1 LTAGNIA
8 DSLRR
13 NHSWNEGRDVLGFL
27 SWLATKLIYR
37 LRIRGQAHVPL
48 DGPALIVCNHVS
60 YIDGVLLMA
69 ASPRKLRFVIDA
81 HFVNARNFLGWFLRT
96 IGAVAMPR
104 SGPKAQQEALK
115 HITELLQQGHLLAA
129 FPEGYPTRCGTMLPF
144 RRGLE
149 RLVEKTGCPVIPASI
164 DRMWGSF
171 WSYYGG
177 KLFGK
182 FRCRERGPVM
192 VRFGPALQS
201 PISAADAR
209 QAVQSLLA
217 ESAKERAKTIRPVHR
232 TFVRLAAKH
241 PFRPCL
247 IDTSG
252 SGRRL
257 NYAKTFVAAAAMAKL
272 LRPKLG
278 ATPMVGIWLP
288 SSTGGV
294 LANLAMCLLGK
305 TAVNL
310 NYTAGADAVQS
321 AVRQCQIRHVLT
333 SKRFIAKMPFEA
345 MDGVQLIPLEEIVPL
360 VGKWAKLSNF
370 LKVLLLPGW
379 MLELVMGL
387 GGHTADDLATVVFS
401 SGSTGEPK
409 GIMLTHGNI
418 AANADAFHS
427 HAEFNYKDRVL
438 GVLPFFHSFGYT
450 VTMWGP
456 LTIGASALYL
466 PDPRAAKEVGE
477 WAKKEQCTVT
487 AATATFMR
495 FYLRR
500 CDGDDFRS
508 MRLMVC
514 GAEKLPIAL
523 ADEFEKKF
531 GIRPLEGYGCTELS
545 PVVSVNMPDVTTAK
559 LTQIRNKNGTVGHPL
574 PGIACQVVHPET
586 KERLPI
592 DAEGLLLVTGP
603 NVMRGYLGKEEMTRQ
618 AMHDGWYITGDIGR
632 LDADGF
638 ITLTGRQ
645 SRFAK
650 VGGEMVPLERLED
663 ELHAVANCNDR
674 LFAVTSLPD
683 EKKGERIVVL
693 HLPLPDGMICK
704 TLCDALSDRG
714 LPNLW
719 VPGERDFFAVEQMPI
734 LGSGKLDLQKLKQV
748 AQEIVGQ

>member
-1 LTAGNIA
+1 M
-8 DSLRR
+8 LRI
-13 NHSWNEGRDVLGFL
+13 L

-37 LRIRGQAHVPL
+37 LRIRGQEHVPTS
-48 DGPALIVCNHVS
+48 GPALIVCNHVS

-69 ASPRKLRFVIDA
+69 SSPRKLRFVIDA
-81 HFVNARNFLGWFLRT
+81 HFVNASGFLGWWLRT

-115 HITELLQQGHLLAA
+115 QVAELLKQGVLLAA
-129 FPEGYPTRCGTMLPF
+129 FPEGYPTRCGSMLPF
-144 RRGLE
+144 RRGIE
-149 RLVEKTGCPVIPASI
+149 RLVEETGCPVIPASI

-182 FRCRERGPVM
+182 FRYREKGPVM
-192 VRFGPALQS
+192 VRFGAPL
-201 PISAADAR
+201 PTPVSAPQAR
-209 QAVQSLLA
+209 QAVQKLLSD
-217 ESAKERAKTIRPVHR
+217 SAVERSRTIRPVHL
-232 TFVRLAAKH
+232 TFVRHAARH

-252 SGRRL
+252 SGRKL
-257 NYAKTFVAAAAMAKL
+257 NYAKSFVAVACLAKL

-278 ATPMVGIWLP
+278 DTPMVGVWLP

-294 LANLAMCLLGK
+294 LANLALCLLGK

-310 NYTAGADAVQS
+310 NYTAGSETVKS
-321 AVRQCQIRHVLT
+321 SVRQCQIRHVLT
-333 SKRFIAKMPFEA
+333 SKKFIAKVPFESI
-345 MDGVQLIPLEEIVPL
+345 DGVQMIPLEELLPQI
-360 VGKWAKLSNF
+360 GKWWKLSNMA
-370 LKVLLLPGW
+370 KVVLLPGW
-379 MLELVMGL
+379 LLETVMGL
-387 GGHTADDLATVVFS
+387 RRHKADDLATVVFS

-409 GIMLTHGNI
+409 GIMLTHANV
-418 AANADAFHS
+418 ASNADAFHV
-427 HAEFNYKDRVL
+427 HAEFTHRDRVL

-477 WAKKEQCTVT
+477 WAKKEQCTVA

-500 CDGDDFRS
+500 CDADDFKS

-514 GAEKLPIAL
+514 GAEKLPVKL
-523 ADEFEKKF
+523 ADEFEAKF
-531 GIRPLEGYGCTELS
+531 GVRPLEGYGCTELS

-559 LTQIRNKNGTVGHPL
+559 LTQARNKNGTIGQPL
-574 PGIACQVVHPET
+574 PGVACQVIHPET
-586 KERLPI
+586 NEVLP
-592 DAEGLLLVTGP
+592 AEGEGLLLVTGP
-603 NVMRGYLGKEEMTRQ
+603 NVMRGYLGRDDLTQK
-618 AMHDGWYITGDIGR
+618 AMHGSWYITGDIGHI
-632 LDADGF
+632 DADGF

-645 SRFAK
+645 SRIAK

-663 ELHAVANCNDR
+663 ELHAVANSNDR
-674 LFAVTSLPD
+674 LFAVTALPD

-693 HLPLPDGMICK
+693 HLPLPDGMSFK
-704 TLCDALSDRG
+704 SLCDGLSDRG

-719 VPGERDFFAVEQMPI
+719 VPGERDFFAVEHMPI

-748 AQEIVGQ
+748 AQEIVRK